1 MFGNEAT
8 SKIVEDSYPVQ
19 TAKCNTETS
28 FVAGA
33 VFLAVLLRIL
43 LLSIALHISGLKP
56 IYASDTHGYVA
67 TVPALLHGSFATS
80 AGPELQRTPGYP
92 IFLLMTGLSL
102 GHPLWSDFCQI
113 LLSGI
118 CVYLVFLVGKL
129 TSGNAKAAI
138 IGAYLYAVEPLTL
151 LYSVEL
157 LTECLFTTLLLVFL
171 LCMILDQKKPA
182 WKLLLLAALTLVGTV
197 YVRPAS
203 YYFPILAAAFLVV
216 FPRQFAWKLRL
227 QRATAFLGIC
237 VVLIGAWRVR
247 NFLETGYSGFSSIA
261 DTNLY
266 YFNAGEV
273 LAQKQ
278 HVSFNDELGLL
289 HWQDRE
295 GYLSVHPEQRD
306 WTQAQIFQY
315 QKRTALHVIFDN
327 KFLYAK
333 DHLMGMLVVLLHP
346 CITDYM
352 WFLGQSPLSTVTA
365 IAWNPSN
372 PARWTLLRSILRA
385 HVFVIL
391 FSALLSLLLLFYYG
405 FALVGIL
412 RCQRRS
418 SVFLLLL
425 LTSFY
430 FILVAGG
437 AAGMARYRYPVLP
450 MVCIFAG
457 CGIFHLRELCR
468 FRQRGPA

>member
-1 MFGNEAT
+1 M
-8 SKIVEDSYPVQ
+8 
-19 TAKCNTETS
+19 KCNTEAS
-28 FVAGA
+28 SV
-33 VFLAVLLRIL
+33 VWAVLLAVGLRVL
-43 LLSIALHISGLKP
+43 FLSSALHISGLKP
-56 IYASDTHGYVA
+56 IYAPDTHGYVA

-80 AGPELQRTPGYP
+80 AGPDLQRTPGYP
-92 IFLLMTGLSL
+92 IFLLMTGMSL
-102 GHPLWSDFCQI
+102 GHPLWPVFCQI

-118 CVYLVFLVGKL
+118 CVYLVFLIGKL
-129 TSGNAKAAI
+129 TLNNSKAALI
-138 IGAYLYAVEPLTL
+138 AAYLYAVEPLTL
-151 LYSVEL
+151 LYGIEL

-171 LCMILDQKKPA
+171 LCMVLDQQKPA
-182 WKLLLLAALTLVGTV
+182 WRPLLLAALALVCTV

-203 YYFPILAAAFLVV
+203 YYFPIFAATFLVV
-216 FPRQFAWKLRL
+216 FPQQVAWKLRI
-227 QRATAFLGIC
+227 QRAAVFLGLC

-247 NFLETGYSGFSSIA
+247 NYLETGYFGFSSIA

-278 HVSFNDELGLL
+278 HIPFNDELGLL
-289 HWQDRE
+289 HWQDMA
-295 GYLSVHPEQRD
+295 GYLSVHPEQRG

-315 QKRTALHVIFDN
+315 QKRTALHVIFAN
-327 KFLYAK
+327 KYLYAK

-352 WFLGQSPLSTVTA
+352 WFFGQSPLSTATA

-372 PARWTLLRSILRA
+372 PARWMLLRSILRA
-385 HVFVIL
+385 HVFVVL
-391 FSALLSLLLLFYYG
+391 FSVLLVLVLLLYYG

-412 RCQRRS
+412 RCQPRS
-418 SVFLLLL
+418 RSFLLLF

-430 FILVAGG
+430 FVFVAGG

-450 MVCIFAG
+450 MICIFAG
-457 CGIFHLRELCR
+457 CGIFHLCELCR
-468 FRQRGPA
+468 LSHSSRE